1 MFELSVGTVF
11 GEGWNRF
18 IKHIG
23 QAVLYAL
30 IYLVGTIVVMI
41 PFGIVV
47 AATIGVGALM
57 GATEGKLSQFSGIA
71 GGAMILALI
80 FYIAALIVLA
90 GWAAGFAHVL
100 KKLLL
105 GEQVEFG
112 DMFSQFRKLLQL
124 VIAGIIVGIV
134 TGIGFII
141 LIIPGVF
148 LMTMWS
154 QTYYLIIDKDMDAIS
169 AMSASWK
176 RVWEHFWTV
185 LGTVVLLVI
194 AVGIVGTVL
203 NFIPVIGGLVNVLL
217 LMPFM
222 MMAFWVLYFAL
233 FPPPQAAPA
242 VTVTVPPPPPPPP
255 PPSEPAP
262 PTPPSE
268 PPPPPG

>member
-11 GEGWNRF
+11 SEGWNRF

-30 IYLVGTIVVMI
+30 IYGVGAFVVML
-41 PFGIVV
+41 PFIVVV
-47 AATIGVGALM
+47 AATVGATALL
-57 GATEGKLSQFSGIA
+57 GAAEGKLSQLSGIA
-71 GGAMILALI
+71 GGALALAFI

-90 GWAAGFAHVL
+90 GWMAGFAHVL
-100 KKLLL
+100 KKLVL
-105 GEQVEFG
+105 GEEVEFG
-112 DMFSQFRKLLQL
+112 DMFSQFKKLLQL
-124 VIAGIIVGIV
+124 VIAGIIIGIA

-176 RVWEHFWTV
+176 RVWEDFWTV
-185 LGTVVLLVI
+185 LGIVVLLLIVFG
-194 AVGIVGTVL
+194 AVGFVL
-203 NFIPVIGGLVNVLL
+203 NLLNAIMGIGFIANTLL
-217 LMPFM
+217 LTPLM

-233 FPPPQAAPA
+233 FPPAEVAAAGAP
-242 VTVTVPPPPPPPP
+242 VVPPPPPPPP
-255 PPSEPAP
+255 RTEEP
-262 PTPPSE
+262 PTQ
-268 PPPPPG
+268 